1 MASNHVRTVGPRAE
15 RVPICSPE
23 PPPCPLCG
31 ALECLCRPRWV
42 AGQLVSEADLNRLDR
57 YITGKQRLHN
67 RHLFGTGVVCGLVVH
82 CHPCEGG
89 LVRVTPGYALGPCG
103 EDIVV
108 CAPDTVDVCALVQT
122 CKAREY
128 EDLDCR
134 PFGDDRGCQDLDEEW
149 VLAIRYEEYPARTE
163 PRVKANPCP
172 SCGCAGSG
180 CSCGGGSHSG
190 YGAKAGGCGC
200 GGPGERP
207 LPRTAPVECAP
218 TITCEGYRYE
228 VFRAPKPVRDDD
240 RRQRGPLFDR
250 YLECIEDL
258 LAAFREWQ
266 AGGTSDDLDTRIRAC
281 TRLKAALVAHFSEH
295 ATSQCE
301 AVRQLCTI
309 ACSPEPDETAN
320 QRLLAL
326 VLAAVQDC
334 LCHALL
340 PPCPEPTSEPRLP
353 LATITVRGAPC
364 RVMKVCNWTPLRP
377 IVLTFPNLSY
387 WLSLF
392 PQIGTVRDLLHRL
405 CCEPLLQRPGVAPLQ
420 PFFAAAPGEAAA
432 EPRPE
437 ADLFTR
443 WLIDLKPDP
452 RDLLGALRLTA
463 TPDEVETLRQ
473 EVAELRAEVAR
484 LRPQG

>member
-1 MASNHVRTVGPRAE
+1 MASNHVRTVRPRAE

-57 YITGKQRLHN
+57 YILGRQRLHN
-67 RHLFGTGVVCGLVVH
+67 RHLFGTGVVCGLLVH

-103 EDIVV
+103 EDVVV
-108 CAPDTVDVCALVQT
+108 CAPDTVDVCALIQG

-128 EDLDCR
+128 EDMDCR

-149 VLAIRYEEYPARTE
+149 VLAIRYEEYAARTE
-163 PRVKANPCP
+163 PRVKTNPCP

-180 CSCGGGSHSG
+180 GCSCGGGGGHG
-190 YGAKAGGCGC
+190 HGTKDGACGC
-200 GGPGERP
+200 GGTSSRP
-207 LPRTAPVECAP
+207 MPRTAPVECAP
-218 TITCEGYRYE
+218 TITCESYRYE
-228 VFRAPKPVRDDD
+228 VFRAPRPTRDDD
-240 RRQRGPLFDR
+240 RQRPGPLSI
-250 YLECIEDL
+250 YNECVEDL
-258 LAAFREWQ
+258 LAAFTDWK
-266 AGGTSDDLDTRIRAC
+266 AGQTSVNLDARIRAC

-301 AVRQLCTI
+301 AVRELCTI
-309 ACSPEPDETAN
+309 ACSPEPGEQAN

-326 VLAAVQDC
+326 LLSAVQDC
-334 LCHALL
+334 ACHALL

-353 LATITVRGAPC
+353 LATVTVRGTPC
-364 RVMKVCNWTPLRP
+364 RVVKVCNWTPLRP
-377 IVLTFPNLSY
+377 IVLTFPNLAY
-387 WLSLF
+387 WLSWF
-392 PQIGTVRDLLHRL
+392 PQIGQIRDLLHRF
-405 CCEPLLQRPGVAPLQ
+405 CCEPGAVPLR
-420 PFFAAAPGEAAA
+420 PFFAAAPGAGVA

-452 RDLLGALRLTA
+452 RDLLGALRLAA
-463 TPDEVETLRQ
+463 TPEEVETLRR

-484 LRPQG
+484 LRPPG